1 MEENKSLLDLI
12 DFILNIPKQDEIPIS
27 INTKKLRN
35 EFNFNSFEDN
45 DIFYTKVLSHLLKD
59 DEEEKIINNFL
70 SSSKIFKRNLF
81 AFLEYL
87 RTLITKYQHKDIYK
101 EAIVKLDISLI
112 IGYLVNK
119 YGEPIV
125 ESLEFFPSCI
135 KELEKKYNKNI
146 IKETIYDIELKKDAA
161 VILNTLK
168 KRKRKNF
175 KNLLLFFQNQESK
188 IENFTQNDMDIIDEI
203 SIKTNNLSLNEI
215 NNDYINNKSFEK
227 YLNIYLE
234 KKLAINGYDKKNY
247 EKGKDKELY
256 EQKKIQMK
264 NNLFYSEIL
273 KVDINNIDDCI
284 YLLYF
289 NSNLK
294 KDTPFYD
301 IDKEF
306 KQLLSRKE
314 ISDFSDNLRKIV
326 EDESF
331 IQDLKKIL
339 DQKSVKD
346 YFEKARRF
354 TNEEEDNYEME
365 FIEEEKVK
373 DEDDFLKDG
382 FVRFMS
388 LINGDKY
395 FFSKLFIFKYL
406 PKYRREFVDPNMRIV
421 INPIYFE
428 LSESL
433 DDKKRNE
440 IFRAYLFIIILH
452 EIAHLVKFMKEKNI
466 PYSNIPQTHK
476 KKEGGKMFM
485 NYLFNTPMI
494 RSINYKQASTINIP
508 ENWNKKELLS
518 NIFKEQKEWYEKNKK
533 DKNEDMTLPK
543 GEDSISF
550 YLSLVNDDNNEKNT
564 KNIIDIWYDID

>member
-1 MEENKSLLDLI
+1 MEENKPLLDLI
-12 DFILNIPKQDEIPIS
+12 DFILNIPNQDEIQIS
-27 INTKKLRN
+27 INTQKLRN
-35 EFNFNSFEDN
+35 EFDFNSFEDN

-70 SSSKIFKRNLF
+70 SSSKIFQRNLF

-101 EAIVKLDISLI
+101 EAIVKLDLSLI

-119 YGEPIV
+119 YRAQIV

-161 VILNTLK
+161 VRLNTLK

-203 SIKTNNLSLNEI
+203 SIKTKNLSLNEI
-215 NNDYINNKSFEK
+215 NNDYINKKSFEK

-294 KDTPFYD
+294 KDIPFYD

-382 FVRFMS
+382 FVRLMS

-406 PKYRREFVDPNMRIV
+406 PKYRRAFVDPNMRIV

-440 IFRAYLFIIILH
+440 IFRAYLFIIIIH

-466 PYSNIPQTHK
+466 SYSNIPQTPK
-476 KKEGGKMFM
+476 NKEGGKMFI

-494 RSINYKQASTINIP
+494 CSINYKQASTINIP

-550 YLSLVNDDNNEKNT
+550 YLSLVNDDNNEKNS

>member
-1 MEENKSLLDLI
+1 MKENKPLLDLI
-12 DFILNIPKQDEIPIS
+12 DFILNIPNQDEIQIS
-27 INTKKLRN
+27 INTQKLRN
-35 EFNFNSFEDN
+35 EFDFNSFEDN

-59 DEEEKIINNFL
+59 DEEEKIINNFH
-70 SSSKIFKRNLF
+70 SSPKIFKRNLF

-101 EAIVKLDISLI
+101 EAIVKLDLSLI

-119 YGEPIV
+119 YGAQIV

-188 IENFTQNDMDIIDEI
+188 IENFTQNDIDIIDEI
-203 SIKTNNLSLNEI
+203 SRKKLSLNEI

-227 YLNIYLE
+227 YMNNYLE

-339 DQKSVKD
+339 AQKSVKD

-382 FVRFMS
+382 FVRLMS

-406 PKYRREFVDPNMRIV
+406 PKYRRAFVDPNMRIV

-466 PYSNIPQTHK
+466 SYSNIPQTPK
-476 KKEGGKMFM
+476 NKEGGKMFI

-494 RSINYKQASTINIP
+494 CSINYKQASTINIP

-518 NIFKEQKEWYEKNKK
+518 NIFKEQKEWYEKNKN

-550 YLSLVNDDNNEKNT
+550 YLSLVNDDNNEKNS

>member
-1 MEENKSLLDLI
+1 MEENKPLLDLI
-12 DFILNIPKQDEIPIS
+12 DFILNIPNQDEIQIS
-27 INTKKLRN
+27 INTQKLRN
-35 EFNFNSFEDN
+35 EFDFNSFEDN

-70 SSSKIFKRNLF
+70 SSSKIFQRNLF

-101 EAIVKLDISLI
+101 EAIVKLDLSLI

-119 YGEPIV
+119 YGAEIV

-203 SIKTNNLSLNEI
+203 SIKTKNLSLNEI

-289 NSNLK
+289 YSNLK

-382 FVRFMS
+382 FVRLMS

-406 PKYRREFVDPNMRIV
+406 PKYRRAFVDPNMRIV

-440 IFRAYLFIIILH
+440 IFRAYLFIIIIH

-466 PYSNIPQTHK
+466 SYSNIPQTPK
-476 KKEGGKMFM
+476 NKEGGKMFI

-494 RSINYKQASTINIP
+494 CSINYKQASTINIP

-550 YLSLVNDDNNEKNT
+550 YLSLVNDDNNEKNS

>member
-1 MEENKSLLDLI
+1 MEENKPLLDLI
-12 DFILNIPKQDEIPIS
+12 DFILNIPNQDEIQIS
-27 INTKKLRN
+27 INTQKLRN
-35 EFNFNSFEDN
+35 EFDFNSFEDN

-87 RTLITKYQHKDIYK
+87 RTIITKYQHKDIYK
-101 EAIVKLDISLI
+101 EAIVKLDLSLI

-119 YGEPIV
+119 YGAEIV

-203 SIKTNNLSLNEI
+203 SIKTKNLSLNEI

-306 KQLLSRKE
+306 KQLLSRRE

-339 DQKSVKD
+339 DQKSIKD

-373 DEDDFLKDG
+373 DEDDFLKNG
-382 FVRFMS
+382 FERFMS

-406 PKYRREFVDPNMRIV
+406 PKYRRAFVDPNMRIV

-440 IFRAYLFIIILH
+440 IFRAYLFIIIIH

-466 PYSNIPQTHK
+466 SYSNIPQTPK
-476 KKEGGKMFM
+476 NKEGGKMFI

-494 RSINYKQASTINIP
+494 CSINYKQASTINIP

-550 YLSLVNDDNNEKNT
+550 YLSLVNDDNNEKNS

>member
-1 MEENKSLLDLI
+1 MDEKKALLDLI
-12 DFILNIPKQDEIPIS
+12 DFILNIPKKDEIQIS
-27 INTKKLRN
+27 INIQKLNN
-35 EFNFNSFEDN
+35 EFDFNSFEDN

-59 DEEEKIINNFL
+59 DDEEKIINNFL
-70 SSSKIFKRNLF
+70 NSSKIFKRNLF

-87 RTLITKYQHKDIYK
+87 RTLIAKYQHKDIYK
-101 EAIVKLDISLI
+101 ETIVKLDISLI

-119 YGEPIV
+119 YEASIV
-125 ESLEFFPSCI
+125 ESIEFFPSCI

-146 IKETIYDIELKKDAA
+146 IKETIYDIELKKDATE
-161 VILNTLK
+161 ILNVLK

-175 KNLLLFFQNQESK
+175 KKLLLFFQNQESK
-188 IENFTQNDMDIIDEI
+188 IENFSQNDMDIIDEI
-203 SIKTNNLSLNEI
+203 SIKTKNLSLKEI
-215 NNDYINNKSFEK
+215 NNDFINNKCFEK
-227 YLNIYLE
+227 YMNIYLE
-234 KKLAINGYDKKNY
+234 KKLAINGYDKNNY
-247 EKGKDKELY
+247 ETGKDKELY
-256 EQKKIQMK
+256 EQKKIEMK

-294 KDTPFYD
+294 KDIPFYD

-306 KQLLSRKE
+306 KLLLSRKE
-314 ISDFSDNLRKIV
+314 INDFSDNLRKIV

-339 DQKSVKD
+339 NQKSVKD
-346 YFEKARRF
+346 YFEKERKF

-382 FVRFMS
+382 FDRLMS
-388 LINGDKY
+388 LIDGDKY

-406 PKYRREFVDPNMRIV
+406 PKYRRAFVDQNKRIV

-452 EIAHLVKFMKEKNI
+452 EIAHLVKFMKEKRI
-466 PYSNIPQTHK
+466 PYSNIPQTPK
-476 KKEGGKMFM
+476 KKERGKMFI
-485 NYLFNTPMI
+485 NYLFNAPMI
-494 RSINYKQASTINIP
+494 FSINYKQASTINIP

-533 DKNEDMTLPK
+533 DKNEDMTFPK

-550 YLSLVNDDNNEKNT
+550 YLSLVNDNNNEINPKN
-564 KNIIDIWYDID
+564 NIDIWYDID

>member
-1 MEENKSLLDLI
+1 
-12 DFILNIPKQDEIPIS
+12 
-27 INTKKLRN
+27 
-35 EFNFNSFEDN
+35 
-45 DIFYTKVLSHLLKD
+45 
-59 DEEEKIINNFL
+59 
-70 SSSKIFKRNLF
+70 
-81 AFLEYL
+81 
-87 RTLITKYQHKDIYK
+87 
-101 EAIVKLDISLI
+101 
-112 IGYLVNK
+112 
-119 YGEPIV
+119 
-125 ESLEFFPSCI
+125 
-135 KELEKKYNKNI
+135 
-146 IKETIYDIELKKDAA
+146 
-161 VILNTLK
+161 
-168 KRKRKNF
+168 
-175 KNLLLFFQNQESK
+175 
-188 IENFTQNDMDIIDEI
+188 MDIIDEI
-203 SIKTNNLSLNEI
+203 SIKTKNLSLNEI

-264 NNLFYSEIL
+264 NNFFYSEIL
-273 KVDINNIDDCI
+273 KLDMNNIDDCI

-382 FVRFMS
+382 FDKFMS

-395 FFSKLFIFKYL
+395 FFSKL
-406 PKYRREFVDPNMRIV
+406 
-421 INPIYFE
+421 NPIYFE

-466 PYSNIPQTHK
+466 PYSNISQTPK
-476 KKEGGKMFM
+476 NKEEGKMFI

-494 RSINYKQASTINIP
+494 CSINYKQASTINIP

-533 DKNEDMTLPK
+533 DKIEDMTLPK

-550 YLSLVNDDNNEKNT
+550 YLFLVNDDNNEKNSE
-564 KNIIDIWYDID
+564 NIIDIWYDID

>member
-1 MEENKSLLDLI
+1 MEENKPLLDLI
-12 DFILNIPKQDEIPIS
+12 DFILNIPNQDEIQIS
-27 INTKKLRN
+27 INTQKLRN
-35 EFNFNSFEDN
+35 EFDFNSFEDN

-87 RTLITKYQHKDIYK
+87 RTLITKYQNKDIYK
-101 EAIVKLDISLI
+101 EAIVKLDLSLI

-119 YGEPIV
+119 YGAEIV

-146 IKETIYDIELKKDAA
+146 IKETIYDIELKKDAT

-203 SIKTNNLSLNEI
+203 SIKTKNLSLNEI

-406 PKYRREFVDPNMRIV
+406 PKYRRAFVDPNMRIV

-440 IFRAYLFIIILH
+440 IFRAYLFIIIIH

-466 PYSNIPQTHK
+466 SYSNIPQTPK
-476 KKEGGKMFM
+476 NKEGGKMFI

-494 RSINYKQASTINIP
+494 CSINYKQASTINIP

-550 YLSLVNDDNNEKNT
+550 YLSLVNDDNNEKNS

>member
-1 MEENKSLLDLI
+1 MEENKPLLDLI
-12 DFILNIPKQDEIPIS
+12 DFILNIPNQDEIQIS
-27 INTKKLRN
+27 INTQKLRN
-35 EFNFNSFEDN
+35 EFDFNSFEDN

-70 SSSKIFKRNLF
+70 SSSKIFQRNLF
-81 AFLEYL
+81 AFLKYL

-101 EAIVKLDISLI
+101 EAIVKLDLSLI

-119 YGEPIV
+119 YGAQIV

-203 SIKTNNLSLNEI
+203 SIKTKNLSLNEI

-382 FVRFMS
+382 FVRLMS

-406 PKYRREFVDPNMRIV
+406 PKYRRAFVDPNMRIV

-440 IFRAYLFIIILH
+440 IFRAYLFIIIIH

-466 PYSNIPQTHK
+466 SYSNIPQTPK
-476 KKEGGKMFM
+476 NKEGGKMFI

-494 RSINYKQASTINIP
+494 CSINYKQASTINIP

-550 YLSLVNDDNNEKNT
+550 YLSLVNDDNNEKNS

>member
-1 MEENKSLLDLI
+1 MDEKKALLDLI
-12 DFILNIPKQDEIPIS
+12 DFILNIPKKDEIQIS
-27 INTKKLRN
+27 INIQKLNN
-35 EFNFNSFEDN
+35 EFDFNSFEDN

-101 EAIVKLDISLI
+101 EARVKLDLSLI

-119 YGEPIV
+119 YGAEIV

-146 IKETIYDIELKKDAA
+146 IKETIYDIELKKDATE
-161 VILNTLK
+161 ILNVLE

-175 KNLLLFFQNQESK
+175 KKLLLFFQNQESK

-203 SIKTNNLSLNEI
+203 SIKTKNLSLNEI

-289 NSNLK
+289 HSNLK

-382 FVRFMS
+382 FVRLMS

-406 PKYRREFVDPNMRIV
+406 PKYRRAFVDPNVRIV

-466 PYSNIPQTHK
+466 SYSNIPQTPK
-476 KKEGGKMFM
+476 KKERGKMFI
-485 NYLFNTPMI
+485 NYLFNAPMI
-494 RSINYKQASTINIP
+494 FSINYKQASTINIP

-550 YLSLVNDDNNEKNT
+550 YLSLVNDDNNEKNS